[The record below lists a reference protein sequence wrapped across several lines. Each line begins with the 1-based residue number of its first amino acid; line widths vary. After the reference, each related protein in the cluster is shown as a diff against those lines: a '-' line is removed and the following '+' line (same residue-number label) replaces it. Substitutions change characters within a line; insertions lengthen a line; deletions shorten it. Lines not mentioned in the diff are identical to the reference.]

1 MSYVSYVRDVVAV
14 VRRLAEAN
22 KVEAP
27 LNATVDRD
35 LLDVVLA
42 AAERAEKAEEEAEA
56 WHQEAT
62 NMTHVAFVDAGAN
75 SPVTWRDR
83 AEEIEG
89 LAMGQAY
96 QIVGHLLACLDDESI
111 PAPTEEEGVRLM
123 NYLSAGKYDD
133 TFLPWPRELRID
145 Q

>member
-96 QIVGHLLACLDDESI
+96 QIVGALLATRDDPSRWPSE
-111 PAPTEEEGVRLM
+111 AEEERVL
-123 NYLSAGKYDD
+123 NYLSEGKYDD
-133 TFLPWPRELRID
+133 AFLPWPRELRID